1 MAGLQLMVVRARAL
15 IGRTGVVAGS
25 LRGVVARHGLLS
37 ALIAVATATAA
48 FVPFRDSLTREQ
60 WGWPYMLVV
69 GSVAA
74 LAGIGPAL
82 LSGVLAFLAWNF
94 FFFPPYYTLLVAQS
108 GDLVHLSGFLLVA
121 VTVGWQTG
129 RLRERE
135 AAALREERHLSAI
148 NRLSARLVSDDSED
162 AMGRAVAEEIAT
174 IVNGASAAVW
184 TFSANEGA
192 VLSYSPQTEAPLATL
207 ERLAL
212 AARDEALVSLREG
225 RLPQPVVERVVLPMD
240 PQGLPGTVAEMQ
252 VMGHALCASGQVEGV
267 LQVILLGETPVPDTH
282 DAASLASAAFL
293 VAAFLRT
300 RRLSSVAMHA
310 AAEREAELLRNALVS
325 SVSHE
330 LKTPLASITAAVT
343 DLLDPEVERTPE
355 EFVGML
361 DGVSEDL
368 NRLDSAIADLLDVSR
383 LEAQAWRPRPD
394 EYDLGEILGDVI
406 SRIHSS
412 ARDRI
417 ELEIEE
423 DMPPVHV
430 DFAQMARAVGHV
442 LDNAMQY
449 SDGQVI
455 MRASAKGGSWVILE
469 IEDSGPGIS
478 GADLPLVF
486 DKFYRGASGRVS
498 RSSTGL
504 GLAITREIV
513 MANSGEISI
522 QHVLPHGTRFFIAFP
537 VKEDA

>member
-1 MAGLQLMVVRARAL
+1 MQSMAMRARAL
-15 IGRTGVVAGS
+15 LERAGVTAGS
-25 LRGVVARHGLLS
+25 LRSVVARHGLLS
-37 ALIAVATATAA
+37 ALLAVASATAV
-48 FVPFRDSLTREQ
+48 FVPFRDSLSREQ

-82 LSGVLAFLAWNF
+82 LSGALAFLAWNF

-162 AMGRAVAEEIAT
+162 AMGRAVAEEVAT
-174 IVNGASAAVW
+174 IVNGALAAVW
-184 TFSANEGA
+184 TFGTEGNA
-192 VLSYSPQTEAPLATL
+192 VLSHVPPTDVPVVIL

-212 AARDEALVSLREG
+212 GARDEALVSLREG
-225 RLPQPVVERVVLPMD
+225 RLPQSIVERVALPVHA
-240 PQGLPGTVAEMQ
+240 GRPGGADAEVQ

-267 LQVILLGETPVPDTH
+267 LQVLLPGEAPRPDSH

-310 AAEREAELLRNALVS
+310 AAEREAERLRNALVS

-343 DLLDPEVERTPE
+343 DLLDPEVQRTPE
-355 EFVGML
+355 EYVGML
-361 DGVSEDL
+361 GLVAEDL

-394 EYDLGEILGDVI
+394 EYDLGEVLGDVI
-406 SRIHSS
+406 SRIHPS
-412 ARDRI
+412 ARARI
-417 ELEIEE
+417 GLEIEE
-423 DMPPVHV
+423 DMPLVFV

-442 LDNAMQY
+442 LDNALQY
-449 SDGQVI
+449 SVGQVI
-455 MRASAKGGSWVILE
+455 MRASAEEGARVVLE

-478 GADLPLVF
+478 GDDLPFVF
-486 DKFYRGASGRVS
+486 DKFYRGASGRTS

-513 MANSGEISI
+513 TANKAEISI
-522 QHVLPHGTRFFIAFP
+522 QHVRPHGTRFFIAFP
-537 VKEDA
+537 VKEEG